1 MPWSWISISTDKEY
15 QSMLEMTLGN
25 KEYQSMLEITL
36 GNKEYQSWK
45 RP

>member
-1 MPWSWISISTDKEY
+1 MLEMTLENKEY

-25 KEYQSMLEITL
+25 KEYQS
-36 GNKEYQSWK
+36 WK

>member
-1 MPWSWISISTDKEY
+1 MLEMTLGNKEY

-25 KEYQSMLEITL
+25 KEYQS
-36 GNKEYQSWK
+36 WK